1 MAIYSGVILPVP
13 FILAHQVFPDY
24 FSSSFLNAVQL
35 VRNIVVNSSTVLLGY
50 PFSLS
55 GGSDTSSFV
64 FNGASFIPL
73 DNVVIQ

>member
-1 MAIYSGVILPVP
+1 MATYSGVILPIS
-13 FILAHQVFPDY
+13 FTSAHQVFPDY
-24 FSSSFLNAVQL
+24 FSSYFLNAVQL
-35 VRNIVVNSSTVLLGY
+35 VRSIVFNSGAVLLGC